1 MAHKEVVE
9 NFQGLI
15 AALDPRSPSK
25 PEADATEPE
34 AVFSAHVDERWSL
47 YEQGKHLDPLRFSN
61 GKTQADV
68 VAEAVRA
75 IRNGTKIVF
84 IHGVCGTGKSAIA
97 LNIARQL
104 GRASIVVPVKT
115 LQRQYE
121 EDYMGKKHVLK
132 PNGQKLKIAM
142 ITGRENHDSVIEP
155 GVSCAD
161 PTLPDTIRLT
171 EKNLTHLQEYYRQN
185 PYIKHKGD
193 LSLKNLRRISV
204 APANPYWSPIV
215 PVHFE
220 LEMPDARKRRY
231 IGLEGSEFIFYQ
243 RKKGCGYYDQYNAYL
258 DADVIMF
265 NAAKYKIETL
275 NNKKPATDVE
285 IIDEADEFLDN
296 LTEQQTLNISRL
308 ANSLNYLA
316 PINEKTEEALEAIRE
331 AIKIEEKR
339 IGALGFNEKEITP
352 ARETKVGVI
361 LKHLAENPALQ
372 DEAGLDETSYVAQ
385 ALEVARSFAPFV
397 DETFLTYKKY
407 EDDLVVELVTTN
419 ISKRF
424 AEIVRKNKALV
435 LMSGTL
441 HSPEV
446 LRDIFGIKNFVIIEA
461 ETKAPGTIEI
471 IRTGRELDCRYS
483 NLSSKKDGRALYLKA
498 LGVCWAKAPRPLL
511 VHVNAFEDLPTM
523 EETYQY
529 ELTHVMPREQ
539 LKELQFSDKTG
550 RLISLF
556 KSKLSDTLA
565 TTKCSRGVDFPG
577 DTCNA
582 IIFTKYPN
590 PNPKDIFWRV
600 LERTHPSY
608 FWECYKDKAQRE
620 FLQRLYR
627 ALRSPSDHVYVL
639 SPDTRVLEAI
649 QHLQKTQ

>member
-15 AALDPRSPSK
+15 AALNAPPTQLQQ
-25 PEADATEPE
+25 ELEPI
-34 AVFSAHVDERWSL
+34 HIDEKWSL
-47 YEQGKHLDPLRFSN
+47 YENNRLLEPLTFSN
-61 GKTQADV
+61 KKSQADV
-68 VAEAVRA
+68 VAEVVQA
-75 IRNGTKIVF
+75 IQKGTKIVF

-104 GRASIVVPVKT
+104 GKASIVVPVKT

-132 PNGQKLKIAM
+132 KNGQKLKIAM
-142 ITGRENHDSVIEP
+142 ITGRENHDSIIEP
-155 GVSCAD
+155 GTSCAD
-161 PTLPDTIRLT
+161 PNLPDTIRIT
-171 EKNLTHLQEYYRQN
+171 EKNWTHIQEYYQQN
-185 PYIKHKGD
+185 PYIKHKGQPT
-193 LSLKNLRRISV
+193 LKNLKRISI

-215 PVHFE
+215 PAHFE
-220 LEMPDARKRRY
+220 LEMPDAKKRRY
-231 IGLEGSEFIFYQ
+231 MGLDGNEFIFYQ

-296 LTEQQTLNISRL
+296 LSEQQALNISRL
-308 ANSLNYLA
+308 ANSLNYIV
-316 PINEKTEEALEAIRE
+316 PMNEKTEEALEAIRE

-339 IGALGFNEKEITP
+339 LGALGFNDKEITP
-352 ARETKVGVI
+352 VKETKLGII
-361 LKHLAENPALQ
+361 LKKLAENPDLQ
-372 DEAGLDETSYVAQ
+372 DEAGLDEASYMAH
-385 ALEVARSFAPFV
+385 ALEVARSFAPFIE
-397 DETFLTYKKY
+397 ETFLTYKKY

-424 AEIVRKNKALV
+424 AEIARKNKALV

-446 LRDIFGIKNFVIIEA
+446 LRDIFGIKECAIIEA
-461 ETKAPGTIEI
+461 ETKAPGTTEI
-471 IRTGRELDCRYS
+471 IRTGHELDCRYS
-483 NLSSKKDGRALYLKA
+483 NLASKKDARGLYLKA
-498 LGVCWAKAPRPLL
+498 LAAAWAKAPKPLL
-511 VHVNAFEDLPTM
+511 VHVNAFEDLPTI
-523 EETYQY
+523 EESFQY
-529 ELTHVMPREQ
+529 AISHVMPREQ
-539 LKELQFSDKTG
+539 LKELQLSDKTG

-556 KSKLSDTLA
+556 KSKLSDTLV

-577 DTCNA
+577 DVCNA

-590 PNPKDIFWRV
+590 PNPRDIFWRV

-608 FWECYKDKAQRE
+608 FWECYKDKARRE

-627 ALRSPSDHVYVL
+627 ALRTPHDHVYIL
-639 SPDTRVLEAI
+639 SPDTRVLEAVRGI
-649 QHLQKTQ
+649 QKGVSL